1 MTDVGVRHGFVG
13 ACVLLAACG
22 NDPTS
27 VLLRIGAAPSAVTRL
42 DANIAVV
49 GSSPGNNQPVAGGGP
64 VALPGT
70 AIVKLPDVSELLSVQ
85 LLAQLDTGE
94 MAVAAGQVQTRV
106 HEQVPLDLVFSDA
119 MQTDGGMMDGGAGDG
134 SAPDL
139 SSSDLGQHVIAE
151 DTFFRPNQVLW
162 GTASDNQVWGDDAN
176 SAGPPFAIAA
186 HTGFLTMGA
195 AGMSYSATLGPTTDD
210 ADVLAQ
216 ANMDT
221 VDESCNWGPVA
232 RFTDANNFYKAYL
245 DGVYFVLQRQLGGT
259 KTVLDQVTHP
269 ILPST
274 YYNVRLQAL
283 GSTIRARVWAQG
295 IPEPTTWDVMALDT
309 DLTSGKTGIRALI
322 PSSSQIHFKSFL
334 AMGN

>member
-1 MTDVGVRHGFVG
+1 
-13 ACVLLAACG
+13 VLLAACG

-42 DANIAVV
+42 EALIHVD
-49 GSSPGNNQPVAGGGP
+49 GTTDYTSQPVAGGAP
-64 VALPGT
+64 VTLPGT
-70 AIVKLPDVSELLSVQ
+70 AIVKLADVSELLDVQ
-85 LLAQLDTGE
+85 LTAVLDDLRQAT
-94 MAVAAGQVQTRV
+94 AAGQIQTRV
-106 HEQVPLDLVFSDA
+106 HEQVALDLMFGDA
-119 MQTDGGMMDGGAGDG
+119 IQADGGAMDLGAGDG

-139 SSSDLGQHVIAE
+139 SSTDLGQHVIAE
-151 DTFFRPNQVLW
+151 DSFFRNNQPLW

-176 SAGPPFAIAA
+176 TAAPPFAIAA

-195 AGMSYSATLGPTTDD
+195 AGVSYSATLGPTTDD
-210 ADVLAQ
+210 ADVLVQ
-216 ANMDT
+216 GNMDT

-232 RFTDANNFYKAYL
+232 RFGDANNFYKAYL
-245 DGVYFVLQRQLGGT
+245 DGIYFVLQKQLAGT
-259 KTVLDQVTHP
+259 KTVLAQVGHP

-274 YYNVRLQAL
+274 YYNIRLQTL

-295 IPEPTTWDVMALDT
+295 LGEPATWDVMATDT
-309 DLTSGKTGIRALI
+309 DLTTGKTGIRALI